1 LRESFS
7 ADDLGFKHI
16 TDELANAMN
25 PESGLPA
32 NLLLTP
38 DEVASMGMEKAAR
51 HVIEVNKWREEQMG
65 VANALRAQKSISLY
79 KDYSTIPGKTEPN
92 QRGLQWLELKL
103 MPKDDTPESMVKAKE
118 ALADALK
125 YEGEVMGHCVGG
137 SCPEVESGRSRIISL
152 RDAKGEP
159 HVTLEVGQ
167 PIKNFGADA
176 ETFLQ
181 ENPGNITQRLG
192 FDVDDYRYARENTFR
207 FNPSTEEFNRFLTT
221 TENTPEFKQWLE
233 TQPEAILQIKG
244 KGNNRPP
251 DSYQPFIT
259 DFIASQQ
266 WFDVGDLQNTNLV
279 PLKPMMLK
287 NAQDRGFNPQIV
299 TTIRD
304 KPYITKEEFNR
315 LQDLFGGMNKFA
327 AGGEVTDFIKRAA

>member
-1 LRESFS
+1 
-7 ADDLGFKHI
+7 
-16 TDELANAMN
+16 
-25 PESGLPA
+25 
-32 NLLLTP
+32 
-38 DEVASMGMEKAAR
+38 MGMEKAAR

-103 MPKDDTPESMVKAKE
+103 MPEDDTPESMVKAKE

-137 SCPEVESGRSRIISL
+137 ECPKVESGKSRIISL

-159 HVTLEVGQ
+159 HVTLEVI
-167 PIKNFGADA
+167 PPEVNFSDVLGG
-176 ETFLQ
+176 
-181 ENPGNITQRLG
+181 NPAFPNRDPEL
-192 FDVDDYRYARENTFR
+192 YRMMDTM
-207 FNPSTEEFNRFLTT
+207 TT
-221 TENTPEFKQWLE
+221 TQIEKTPLYKEKAA
-233 TQPEAILQIKG
+233 AIAAQKLPGISQIKG

-259 DFIASQQ
+259 DFIASQS
-266 WFDVGDLQNTNLV
+266 WSSVGDLQNTNLV
-279 PLKPMMLK
+279 RIEPMILK

-299 TTIRD
+299 TTIKER
-304 KPYITKEEFNR
+304 PYITKEEFNR
-315 LQDLFGGMNKFA
+315 LADLFGGMNKYA